1 MKICWQYTN
10 MSLEKLFRSDI
21 DGSRSAK
28 ERLGH
33 KILNVLRV
41 KTFLDLLTDPP
52 FSSLRFF
59 FVGVSFL
66 PLSPFFSLSPFL
78 SLSFSLPG

>member
-59 FVGVSFL
+59 KHFL
-66 PLSPFFSLSPFL
+66 LPSSSPLSSSLFL
-78 SLSFSLPG
+78 LKMQNL